1 MAFDQMG
8 NRNWDSLEMG
18 KDLSDA
24 MVKRKLSKKDSDRHH
39 NGNGFA
45 RALRSGRD
53 SITRP

>member
-1 MAFDQMG
+1 MG